1 MLALCGLEESRV
13 RGSHGG
19 ALGPQFPNGFQ
30 YQLWDRI
37 DRGAKITITITIII
51 NIPECH
57 SQRFSFMGLGG
68 AWTPV
73 YLVPL
78 PHDSIQNIH
87 WGDAHP

>member
-19 ALGPQFPNGFQ
+19 ALGPQFPIGCQ

-37 DRGAKITITITIII
+37 DRGAKITITIII
-51 NIPECH
+51 NIPERH

-78 PHDSIQNIH
+78 P
-87 WGDAHP
+87 P